1 MEININFEETN
12 KAKHMK
18 TIEFNRNWKLEN
30 LDYWNNIGYFD
41 LKCGKFGTM
50 LFSFDIHF
58 NVDSDFE
65 FKSVDVMLD
74 KYDWDCEGLKSG
86 MLNKRNTKLICEK
99 LEEIISDDPETWGFD
114 AEEFKNA
121 AYWEAYN
128 ERELAYFDERY

>member
-18 TIEFNRNWKLEN
+18 TIEFNRNCKLIN
-30 LDYWNNIGYFD
+30 LDRNKDKGYFD
-41 LKCGKFGTM
+41 LDCGKFGVM
-50 LFSFDIHF
+50 FFEFDIDF

-65 FKSVDVMLD
+65 FDSVDVKLSS
-74 KYDWDCEGLKSG
+74 YDWDCEGLKSG

-99 LEEIISDDPETWGFD
+99 LEEIISDDPEAWGFD